1 MNLCTHCGQGAIS
14 ADANGPIC
22 PDCIAEGYAVD
33 AAPQEA
39 SAPKPDLLTQ
49 TKHTPGP
56 WTAHNMVHAEGRPMT
71 PDEIG
76 EYVANSVRMSPET
89 RFLFI
94 SAEQD
99 GGDVDVCHVGN
110 GPKGPFN
117 ARLIA
122 AAPELLEALKIA
134 VSCASPGDFWVHD
147 ARIAIAK
154 AEGRS

>member
-1 MNLCTHCGQGAIS
+1 M
-14 ADANGPIC
+14 
-22 PDCIAEGYAVD
+22 
-33 AAPQEA
+33 
-39 SAPKPDLLTQ
+39 TQ
-49 TKHTPGP
+49 PKHTPGP

-110 GPKGPFN
+110 GPNGPFN

-122 AAPELLEALKIA
+122 AAPELLEALKMWRERI
-134 VSCASPGDFWVHD
+134 SSPDGVDLQTMLHLTD
-147 ARIAIAK
+147 EAISK